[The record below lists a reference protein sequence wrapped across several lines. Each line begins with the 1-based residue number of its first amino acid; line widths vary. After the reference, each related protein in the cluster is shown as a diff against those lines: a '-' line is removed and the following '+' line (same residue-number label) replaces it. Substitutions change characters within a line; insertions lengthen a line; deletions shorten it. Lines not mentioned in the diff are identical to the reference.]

1 MVRKKCRNCMN
12 TNCGNAGT
20 GLTVLA
26 CCGYVSRP
34 EIARYGVEILVDET
48 RYQNSVLFYDTEAER
63 DAVAESLKS
72 IVPVRKW
79 ATTIPKANCVP
90 GWLVVENSMNFI
102 Q

>member
-1 MVRKKCRNCMN
+1 MVRIKCRDCMN
-12 TNCGNAGT
+12 TDCGNAGT

-26 CCGYVSRP
+26 CCGYTK
-34 EIARYGVEILVDET
+34 IARYGVEILVDET
-48 RYQNSVLFYDTEAER
+48 RFQNSVLFYDTEAER

-79 ATTIPKANCVP
+79 ATTIPKADCVP
-90 GWLVVENSMNFI
+90 GWLIVENSMNFI